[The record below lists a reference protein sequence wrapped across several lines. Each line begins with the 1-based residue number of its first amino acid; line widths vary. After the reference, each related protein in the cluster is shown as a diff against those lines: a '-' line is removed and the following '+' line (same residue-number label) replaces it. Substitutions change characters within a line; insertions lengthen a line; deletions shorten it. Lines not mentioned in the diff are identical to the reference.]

1 MTSVP
6 RPGVGIGLVGRSAER
21 AALTA
26 ALDRARTGRGGGVL
40 LAGDAGVGKSRLVGE
55 LTAAAEDALVLLG
68 RCLDTAGAE
77 LPYLPFTEVAGQL
90 AAADPGLVERFPG
103 LLRLTTLGGEPERG
117 GRELGQLQVFEA
129 LLSALGAVAA
139 RRPVLLVLEDLHWA
153 DRSSRDLLVFLLSRL
168 AEQRLLVVATY
179 RADDLHRRHPL
190 RPVLAELVRL
200 PAVERLD
207 LAPLPP
213 EQAFELVRSLAT
225 ELGLGDRELRR
236 LAERSEGNAFFAEE
250 LVSAAGCGGLPEA
263 LADVLLTRFERLSA
277 QARQVL
283 RVASVAGRSVA
294 DDTLAEVSGL
304 AADEFTDAVRDAVA
318 HQVLVTDAAGELA
331 FRHALLREAVY
342 ADLLPSERG
351 RIHGRYADLLAAR
364 MSKGPRQGLGTAP
377 AAALA
382 HHALAA
388 HDLPRALAASVAAAR
403 EADRLGAPAEV
414 LRHAERAVELWPAV
428 PEAEGVA
435 GVDELSVTL
444 WAAWSASATGDPD
457 RGLALSTR
465 ALELAD
471 PRTDPERAADV
482 RVRHAIRLLERMEGG
497 AAAVAATREA
507 IALLEDRPPSAEQA
521 WAHAILARAMWRTD
535 DVEGLREHGEAALR
549 IAEAVTE
556 RLQSA
561 DGNRSRDGSPD
572 SGPGRAAAGS
582 GTVGVAGV
590 WESTTRDPA
599 ALRVEALQDIAAA
612 EADALISLAVLE
624 EFSGRGARSRE
635 LLDEALPQAR
645 GSGNTGVELRIFYNR
660 GMSFLEEGAV
670 EAAAEEFAAGRRRAV
685 ETGTTWSAYG
695 MDMRVAQLVSE
706 FMAGRWDAAEQ
717 TARLGGARVAPAVA
731 GRLAAAGLLVD
742 VARGRLAE
750 AEERWRELD
759 SRDQEDDQ
767 VVLLLGQAG
776 TESALWRGDP
786 AEGLRRAETA
796 LADLRRLLPN
806 HLASIALAAL
816 ALAALAD
823 LDGPAP
829 AGASADLLAVAEA
842 TATQG
847 IPRSGSVGVEG
858 RAWLARARAEAA
870 RARGEDG
877 PEVWTAVLEAFAYGE
892 PYRRAQALLRRAE
905 AALRAAGRA
914 SPAASNGSNGSP
926 APDRAVAARLREA
939 AAADLAEAH
948 SLAERLGAVPL
959 AAAIGRT
966 AARAGAPL
974 AGVAAEPAPGGEASP
989 SPLTPREDAVLRLVA
1004 EGRTN
1009 RQVGEVLYISEKT
1022 VSVHLSRVMAKLG
1035 AASRTEAVAVGYER
1049 GLIPIGSEGTAAG
1062 EPGS

>member
-1 MTSVP
+1 MP
-6 RPGVGIGLVGRSAER
+6 RPGVGIGLVGRVAER

-26 ALDRARTGRGGGVL
+26 ALDRARAGSGGAVL

-55 LTAAAEDALVLLG
+55 VAAGASDALVLLG
-68 RCLDTAGAE
+68 RCLDTAGSE

-90 AAADPGLVERFPG
+90 AAADPQVVERYPG

-117 GRELGQLQVFEA
+117 GRELGQLQMFEA
-129 LLSALGAVAA
+129 LLSALGAAAA
-139 RRPVLLVLEDLHWA
+139 RRPVLLVVEDLHWA

-168 AEQRLLVVATY
+168 ADQPLLVVATY

-213 EQAFELVRSLAT
+213 EDTVALVRSLAA
-225 ELGLGDRELRR
+225 ELGLAERELRT

-250 LVSAAGCGGLPEA
+250 LVSAAGGGGLPEA
-263 LADVLLTRFERLSA
+263 LADVLLTRFERLPA
-277 QARQVL
+277 AARQVL
-283 RVASVAGRSVA
+283 RVAAVAGRSVA

-304 AADEFTDAVRDAVA
+304 EPGEFTEAVREAVA
-318 HQVLVTDAAGELA
+318 HQVLITDAAGELA

-342 ADLLPSERG
+342 EDLLPGERG

-364 MSKGPRQGLGTAP
+364 MDAGPRPGLGASP

-388 HDLPRALAASVAAAR
+388 HDLPRALAASVRAAR

-428 PEAEGVA
+428 PDAAGVA
-435 GVDELSVTL
+435 GADELAVTL

-465 ALELAD
+465 ALDLVDALD
-471 PRTDPERAADV
+471 DPERAADV
-482 RVRHAIRLLERMEGG
+482 RVRHAIRLLERMDGG
-497 AAAVAATREA
+497 AAAVATTREA
-507 IALLEDRPPSAEQA
+507 IALLAGRPPGAELA

-535 DVEGLREHGEAALR
+535 DVAGLREHGEAALR
-549 IAEAVTE
+549 IARATAADLRSEPPTPRRGGPQPGSRGAA
-556 RLQSA
+556 SA
-561 DGNRSRDGSPD
+561 DLDRRGAAAG
-572 SGPGRAAAGS
+572 GRAAGPGGS
-582 GTVGVAGV
+582 DTLIG
-590 WESTTRDPA
+590 D
-599 ALRVEALQDIAAA
+599 ALQDIAAV

-624 EFSGRGARSRE
+624 EFEGRGWRSRE
-635 LLDEALPQAR
+635 LLTEAMPQAR
-645 GSGNTGVELRIFYNR
+645 ESGNTGVELRIFYNR
-660 GMSFLEEGAV
+660 GMSLLEEGALG
-670 EAAAEEFAAGRRRAV
+670 AAADEFAAGGRRAV

-695 MDMRVAQLVSE
+695 MDMRVAQLISE
-706 FMAGRWDAAEQ
+706 FMAGRWDAAER

-742 VARGRLAE
+742 VARGRSAE
-750 AEERWRELD
+750 AERRWRELD
-759 SRDQEDDQ
+759 SRSQEDDQ

-776 TESALWRGDP
+776 TELALWRGDR
-786 AEGLRRAETA
+786 AEALRRAETA
-796 LADLRRLLPN
+796 LADLRRILPH

-816 ALAALAD
+816 GLAALEPGDDGDPAD
-823 LDGPAP
+823 RA
-829 AGASADLLAVAEA
+829 AALLAAAEDAA
-842 TATQG
+842 TRG
-847 IPRSGSVGVEG
+847 IARSGSVGVEG
-858 RAWLARARAEAA
+858 RAWSARARAEAA
-870 RARGEDG
+870 RVRGGDD
-877 PEVWTAVLEAFAYGE
+877 PALWTTVVEAFGYGE

-905 AALRAAGRA
+905 AALRAAG
-914 SPAASNGSNGSP
+914 AA
-926 APDRAVAARLREA
+926 DRSVAARLREA

-948 SLAERLGAVPL
+948 ATAVELGAGPL
-959 AAAIGRT
+959 AAAVRET
-966 AARAGAPL
+966 ADHAGAPT
-974 AGVAAEPAPGGEASP
+974 VAPEGRSG
-989 SPLTPREDAVLRLVA
+989 PLTPREHAVLRLVA

-1049 GLIPIGSEGTAAG
+1049 GLIPISR
-1062 EPGS
+1062 